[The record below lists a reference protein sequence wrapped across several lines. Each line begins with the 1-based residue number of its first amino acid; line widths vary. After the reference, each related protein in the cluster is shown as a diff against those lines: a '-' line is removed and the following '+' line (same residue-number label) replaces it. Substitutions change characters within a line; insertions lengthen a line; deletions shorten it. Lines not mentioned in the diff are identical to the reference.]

1 MPFVDLFLALNFN
14 HIGVNMP
21 AEAIGFL
28 REDSTYGEKKA
39 LELLKQNLPKDFTV
53 YVESPI
59 HKTRDIRYPDFIVL
73 TNYGIIVL
81 EVKDWVTV
89 THADPNGAT
98 IREHSGGTHWEPN
111 PVTKARKF
119 AIDLSNELKK
129 KLPKDGSS
137 EPIPWSYAA
146 LLINLPYSV
155 ITQLRVPWGEDFVLG
170 EDDLIV
176 PDLLRNRL
184 KMTFPSDRMRPLTK
198 AELDLARATIY
209 PIVEIE
215 LPDRPI
221 FVLDEQQE
229 KIVAEPVRVESPVSS
244 KLRKKEDAR
253 RQEEIF
259 ENLKTSEEE
268 EALPAD
274 GEKIVRNASIRLV
287 RGFAGS
293 GKSLVLIQRAKFLAA
308 QYPDWQIGVFT
319 YNKQLQKELEN
330 AFVDT
335 TIKSQTFHSLCLS
348 LLPQQGEPAN
358 IDTWLEGNKFDFEII
373 RKLGVPA
380 VKIEVEWIRDIGFM
394 DRQLYLNVERH
405 GIGKE
410 LRLSAEQRN
419 RMFDVH
425 EEYLSHLAQNKL
437 WNWNTLPFML
447 EREIAA
453 GRVTQKMFDAILI
466 DEAQDWAPNWIKII
480 NRMVNPE
487 HGVIFLADDPSQ
499 SIYRSFSWKEKG
511 IKVAGRTRWLKIP
524 YRNTQEIYRAAYA
537 MIADNTDIQES
548 LAEKGELVKPDLV
561 STSMRHGSRPLIQKC
576 ASLEKELEFIKNTIL
591 YLRQDGYK
599 DHQIAVLVRYT
610 NSLKDV
616 QNAMRGYDIR
626 IHPIHGFKGLEVDAV
641 FIPHLQRTFQKEEEE
656 YITAERR
663 IMYMAMTR
671 ARKHLYMTYFGK
683 LPRPYEDLRRNS
695 FADFVG

>member
-1 MPFVDLFLALNFN
+1 
-14 HIGVNMP
+14 
-21 AEAIGFL
+21 
-28 REDSTYGEKKA
+28 
-39 LELLKQNLPKDFTV
+39 
-53 YVESPI
+53 
-59 HKTRDIRYPDFIVL
+59 VL

-98 IREHSGGTHWEPN
+98 IRERSGGTHWEPN

-259 ENLKTSEEE
+259 ESLKTSEEE